1 MKFYRLLFVMCL
13 VVLGS
18 AQAQTSAN
26 PWQISVGLTMPSIN
40 SDIVNNNGTVSSDD
54 LSGSLGLP
62 QASLYRKI
70 YKGFSIGGQVALGKV
85 TNDGNVGDDLDF
97 FSMHGALKYGFN
109 IDGKFSP
116 YVKAG
121 VYGSTSF
128 DGTDSGSIKNRL
140 F

>member
-1 MKFYRLLFVMCL
+1 MKTYKLLLVMCL
-13 VVLGS
+13 LALGTVH
-18 AQAQTSAN
+18 AQTSAN

-40 SDIVNNNGTVSSDD
+40 SDIVNSRGTVSSND

-70 YKGFSIGGQVALGKV
+70 FKGFSIGGQVALGKA
-85 TNDGNVGDDLDF
+85 TNESASADFEF

-121 VYGSTSF
+121 VYGST
-128 DGTDSGSIKNRL
+128 
-140 F
+140 